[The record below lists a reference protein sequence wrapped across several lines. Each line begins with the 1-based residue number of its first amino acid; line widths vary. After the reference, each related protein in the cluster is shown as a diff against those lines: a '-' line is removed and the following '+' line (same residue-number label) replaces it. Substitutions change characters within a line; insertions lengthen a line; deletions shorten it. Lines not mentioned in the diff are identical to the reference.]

1 EKAEAERLAAEKAAK
16 EKAEAERLA
25 AEKAAK
31 EKAEAERLA
40 AEKEVDPIAII
51 KAKGID
57 DTNYGLKLGNSKETI
72 EGKVTVR
79 TQSYLYNQPYSVVT
93 AQAVQRN
100 GWENGNYIDKVDGTV
115 TVKGL
120 KTEKLPTEGTATYSG
135 KAFNHDGAKG
145 FNGGDLTYNVNFSK
159 RTGSGRVEGEFG
171 NLIVLEEGTINNTQI
186 SSTVHGN
193 NPLNLSGK
201 YTVEFFGKNAE
212 EIAGEIQ
219 TKANLTG
226 EVSNFGLAGTR
237 GDIQK

>member
-1 EKAEAERLAAEKAAK
+1 M
-16 EKAEAERLA
+16 
-25 AEKAAK
+25 
-31 EKAEAERLA
+31 
-40 AEKEVDPIAII
+40 
-51 KAKGID
+51 
-57 DTNYGLKLGNSKETI
+57 
-72 EGKVTVR
+72 
-79 TQSYLYNQPYSVVT
+79 
-93 AQAVQRN
+93 
-100 GWENGNYIDKVDGTV
+100 
-115 TVKGL
+115 

-145 FNGGDLTYNVNFSK
+145 FNGGDPTYNVNFSK